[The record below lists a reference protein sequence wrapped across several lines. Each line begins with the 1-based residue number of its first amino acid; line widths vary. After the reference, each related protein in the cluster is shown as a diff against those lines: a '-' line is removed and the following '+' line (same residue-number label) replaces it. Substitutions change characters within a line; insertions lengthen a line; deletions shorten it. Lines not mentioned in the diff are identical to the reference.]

1 MTGYALDA
9 EAVLR
14 CGSDVGNHVSTVQD
28 ISSAVAGATVPPK
41 SWGLIGMATT
51 YSMYEDMLTS
61 LNDHLSKMQAGLTNA
76 GDSITRSARTYLEL
90 EEAIAGVLG
99 KLLPGSDAGDVGPAG
114 EVGERT
120 VAPSARPDAGNT
132 VEVPEP
138 LPGSGNAD
146 SGSTTTSSSGDP
158 GYDIRDHGFVPRDQA
173 EQMGHDTREGQSRPG
188 QAGDDMRDHGV
199 VPRSTADQMSRDV
212 AERRASD
219 HPGTQPSSSQQPP
232 RPGHTRMTGS
242 LDDPPP
248 SGQGRPQQQSRPAPH
263 PQQHEAPPQQ
273 HPHQAPAPHR
283 PGRRR

>member
-14 CGSDVGNHVSTVQD
+14 CGSDVGNHASTVQD
-28 ISSAVAGATVPPK
+28 ISSAVTGATVPQK

-51 YSMYEDMLTS
+51 YSMYADMLAS
-61 LNDHLSKMQAGLTNA
+61 LNDHLGKMQEGLTNA

-99 KLLPGSDAGDVGPAG
+99 KLLPGSDTGDVGPTG
-114 EVGERT
+114 GVGERT
-120 VAPSARPDAGNT
+120 GAPGATPDTGDT
-132 VEVPEP
+132 VELPEP
-138 LPGSGNAD
+138 LPGAGNAD
-146 SGSTTTSSSGDP
+146 SGSTTTSSSEAP
-158 GYDIRDHGFVPRDQA
+158 GYDIRDHGFVPREQA
-173 EQMGHDTREGQSRPG
+173 EQM
-188 QAGDDMRDHGV
+188 ARD
-199 VPRSTADQMSRDV
+199 A

-219 HPGTQPSSSQQPP
+219 HPDTQPSSSQQPP

-242 LDDPPP
+242 LDDPTP
-248 SGQGRPQQQSRPAPH
+248 SSQGRPQP
-263 PQQHEAPPQQ
+263 PQQHQAPPPQQ